1 MFHSDR
7 NVDDEI
13 ERQNAIEK
21 ELDFEF
27 TIINP
32 DESSFNVFKVIN
44 KIYRRVKKSLTDI
57 ISEKWSKLNS
67 NRSSNKIK

>member
-32 DESSFNVFKVIN
+32 DESSFNVIN

-57 ISEKWSKLNS
+57 ISEKWSRLNS